1 MQPSLNASLSRLLIE
16 NKHGRIN
23 NSLLQSFCIMN
34 DWRDLPICIMRCYSI
49 AGLSPSSNAWRS
61 LNREKLDLQRIWI
74 FPLPPR
80 CYDFY
85 APCDTECIFQA
96 WMEEVINK
104 ASVYLGGKR
113 AWAALLHRKWG
124 ISLAAAQVH
133 FPFTKVP
140 PRFATGK

>member
-34 DWRDLPICIMRCYSI
+34 DWRDLSICIMRCYSI

-104 ASVYLGGKR
+104 ASVYLGGR
-113 AWAALLHRKWG
+113 GLGLLCCTGNGAFLWLLLKC
-124 ISLAAAQVH
+124 I
-133 FPFTKVP
+133 FPLQKFPHVLQ
-140 PRFATGK
+140 